1 MKTDV
6 IAVSGSERDLAATLR
21 QAEKMAVYEELAPK
35 NAIQLRLL
43 TEEMMQMM
51 RSIAG
56 AMEGDFWIKNEG
68 NDYQLHLSV
77 NTRLTSGKRAQ
88 LLATS
93 TSGKNE
99 SARGFTGWLRDLFDR
114 SADEDVAQFSSTM
127 LNQGFAERAG
137 GTPMDWEWSMV
148 QYQNALNASVQNDV
162 EGAQEAW
169 DEMEKS
175 VVAHAADDV
184 KVSLRG
190 NLVEMIIYKKM
201 A

>member
-6 IAVSGSERDLAATLR
+6 IAVTGSERDLEAALA
-21 QAEKMAVYEELAPK
+21 QSEKMAVYEELSPR

-51 RSIAG
+51 HSITG
-56 AMEGDFWIKNEG
+56 AMEGEFWIENEG
-68 NDYQLHLSV
+68 NAYQLHLAA

-88 LLATS
+88 LLSTA

-99 SARGFTGWLRDLFDR
+99 SAKGLMGRLRDLFDR
-114 SADEDVAQFSSTM
+114 SADEDVAQYTSM
-127 LNQGFAERAG
+127 LMNQGFAERGAG
-137 GTPMDWEWSMV
+137 SPMDWEWSMV
-148 QYQNALNASVQNDV
+148 QYQTALNDSMENSV

-169 DEMEKS
+169 DELEKS

-184 KVSLRG
+184 TVSLRG
-190 NLVEMIIYKKM
+190 NRVEMIIYKQM
-201 A
+201 T